1 MWRPHDGTIRLTVSD
16 NGVGF
21 EPDLQR
27 GPSHQGLINMRARA
41 VAIGGHLML
50 ESAPGGGTRII
61 VEVARRETL
70 GADASQLGDE

>member
-1 MWRPHDGTIRLTVSD
+1 MVKLTVSD

-21 EPDLQR
+21 EPDRQR

-41 VAIGGHLML
+41 VAIGGRLVL

-70 GADASQLGDE
+70 GTDESLLGEP